1 MNFVCKSFQYRKK
14 IVWLSDNQCARKK
27 TELPNES
34 IPTTKNLGQRTSGV
48 SIIIPGLIAGYLL
61 TCREEAKDCP
71 QIVVADIDTS
81 PFLQK
86 QTVKIK
92 EVSNTYKYAYIEHVE
107 CLQWTI
113 WICCNLNLL
122 YSWSSEY
129 ILRLGEYN

>member
-34 IPTTKNLGQRTSGV
+34 IPTTKNLGRRTSGV

-92 EVSNTYKYAYIEHVE
+92 EVSNILIDMLILNMLNAYNEQTEYVE
-107 CLQWTI
+107 I
-113 WICCNLNLL
+113 WIC
-122 YSWSSEY
+122 Y
-129 ILRLGEYN
+129 IPEVQNTF

>member
-1 MNFVCKSFQYRKK
+1 MNCVYKSFQYRKK
-14 IVWLSDNQCARKK
+14 IVWLSYNQCARKK

-34 IPTTKNLGQRTSGV
+34 IPTTKNLGRRTSGV

-92 EVSNTYKYAYIEHVE
+92 EVSNTYRYHMLILNMLNAYNEQFGYVV
-107 CLQWTI
+107 T
-113 WICCNLNLL
+113 WIC
-122 YSWSSEY
+122 Y
-129 ILRLGEYN
+129 IPEVQNTF

>member
-1 MNFVCKSFQYRKK
+1 MQEKRLNYQMN
-14 IVWLSDNQCARKK
+14 L
-27 TELPNES
+27 
-34 IPTTKNLGQRTSGV
+34 PTTKNLGRRTSSV

-92 EVSNTYKYAYIEHVE
+92 EVSNIHIDMLILNMLNAYNEQTGYVVI
-107 CLQWTI
+107 
-113 WICCNLNLL
+113 
-122 YSWSSEY
+122 
-129 ILRLGEYN
+129 

>member
-34 IPTTKNLGQRTSGV
+34 IPTTKNLGRRTSSV

-92 EVSNTYKYAYIEHVE
+92 EVSNILIDMLILNMLNAYNEQTEYVE
-107 CLQWTI
+107 I
-113 WICCNLNLL
+113 WIC
-122 YSWSSEY
+122 Y
-129 ILRLGEYN
+129 IPEVQNTF

>member
-34 IPTTKNLGQRTSGV
+34 IPTTKNLGRRTSGV

-92 EVSNTYKYAYIEHVE
+92 EVSNILIDMLILNMLNAYNEQTGYVV
-107 CLQWTI
+107 T
-113 WICCNLNLL
+113 WIC
-122 YSWSSEY
+122 Y
-129 ILRLGEYN
+129 IPEVQNTF

>member
-14 IVWLSDNQCARKK
+14 IVWLSDNQCVRKK

-34 IPTTKNLGQRTSGV
+34 IPTTKNLGRRTSGV

-92 EVSNTYKYAYIEHVE
+92 EVSNILIDMLILNMLNAYNEQTGYVV
-107 CLQWTI
+107 I
-113 WICCNLNLL
+113 WIC
-122 YSWSSEY
+122 Y
-129 ILRLGEYN
+129 IPVVQNTF

>member
-1 MNFVCKSFQYRKK
+1 MFVKAFSIEKK

-34 IPTTKNLGQRTSGV
+34 IPTTKNLGRRTSGV

-92 EVSNTYKYAYIEHVE
+92 EVSNILIDMLILNMLNAYNEQFGYVV
-107 CLQWTI
+107 T
-113 WICCNLNLL
+113 WIC
-122 YSWSSEY
+122 
-129 ILRLGEYN
+129 YNPEVQNTF

>member
-34 IPTTKNLGQRTSGV
+34 IPTTKNLGRRTSGV

-92 EVSNTYKYAYIEHVE
+92 EVSNILIDMLILNMLNAYNE
-107 CLQWTI
+107 QTG
-113 WICCNLNLL
+113 
-122 YSWSSEY
+122 YSCSSEY

>member
-34 IPTTKNLGQRTSGV
+34 IPTTKNLGRRTSGV

-92 EVSNTYKYAYIEHVE
+92 EVSNILIDMLILNMLNAYNEQTGYVV
-107 CLQWTI
+107 I
-113 WICCNLNLL
+113 WIC
-122 YSWSSEY
+122 Y
-129 ILRLGEYN
+129 ISAVQNTF

>member
-34 IPTTKNLGQRTSGV
+34 IPTTKNLGRRTSGV

-92 EVSNTYKYAYIEHVE
+92 EVSNILIDMLILNMLNAYNEQFGYVV
-107 CLQWTI
+107 T
-113 WICCNLNLL
+113 WIC
-122 YSWSSEY
+122 Y
-129 ILRLGEYN
+129 IPEVQNTF